1 MPTLLAEDLLL
12 LLLDDEKGTPPAG
25 VQLPAPL
32 GGALLAELAMAGEV
46 EVEPAA
52 SRWRRSTVAV
62 TDGAHEDPLLAQ
74 ALAVIAE
81 KPRNAQD
88 LVTRLGKD
96 LPDALRER
104 LHERGLLERRE
115 SKVLGLFPR
124 TTWPAADV
132 EHERQ
137 VRERLTAVL
146 VQGLTPDP
154 RTAALAGLL
163 AAVDQAHKV
172 VDRGDVPARQVKKR
186 AKEISQGSDGEW
198 ATEAVRDA
206 IAAATAATTAAVTA
220 GTAVA
225 VSS

>member
-1 MPTLLAEDLLL
+1 MLTLLAEDLLL
-12 LLLDDEKGTPPAG
+12 LLLDDEKGTPPSG

-62 TDGAHEDPLLAQ
+62 TDGAHEDPQLAQ
-74 ALAVIAE
+74 ALAVVAE
-81 KPRNAQD
+81 KPRSAQD
-88 LVTRLGKD
+88 LVTRLGKN
-96 LPDALRER
+96 LPDTLRER
-104 LHERGLLERRE
+104 LAERGLLERRE
-115 SKVLGLFPR
+115 GKVLGLFPR

-172 VDRGDVPARQVKKR
+172 VERGDVPAKQVKKR
-186 AKEISQGSDGEW
+186 AKALGEGSEGEW
-198 ATEAVRDA
+198 ATKAVRDA
-206 IAAATAATTAAVTA
+206 IAATTAATTAAITA
-220 GTAVA
+220 STAVA

>member
-12 LLLDDEKGTPPAG
+12 LLLDDERGTPPSG
-25 VQLPAPL
+25 VQLPVPL

-62 TDGAHEDPLLAQ
+62 TDGAHEDPVLAD

-88 LVTRLGKD
+88 LVSRLGKD
-96 LPDALRER
+96 LPDRLRER
-104 LHERGLLERRE
+104 LAERGLLERRE
-115 SKVLGLFPR
+115 GKVLGLFPR

-163 AAVDQAHKV
+163 AAVDQVHKV
-172 VDRGDVPARQVKKR
+172 VDRGEVPAKEVKKR
-186 AKEISQGSDGEW
+186 AKELSEGDW
-198 ATEAVRDA
+198 ATKAVRDA
-206 IAAATAATTAAVTA
+206 IAAAMAATTAAITA
-220 GTAVA
+220 STVA
-225 VSS
+225 VTSS